1 MQKFLAA
8 IRFLT
13 IIPIPGK
20 MGHDNAS
27 LSGSLPFF
35 SLVGLLIGAVGAVL
49 SQGLMALFPQP
60 VVAVLTVVVLLAVS
74 GGLHMDGLSD
84 TADGFFSARSRERML
99 EIMRDSRAG
108 AMGVMAI
115 VVVLALKIAALS
127 TMPLERMTGAV
138 FLMPIAG
145 RVSLLACMALL
156 PYARP
161 EGGMATLFY
170 SQSSKVAAMWGT
182 ALLCIAG
189 LLATGR
195 IGLFACVL
203 TMGFVFVFAMYCRK
217 KIGGATGDTLGGGCE
232 LAETM
237 IVLIFSIHA

>member
-1 MQKFLAA
+1 MQRFLAA

-20 MGHDNAS
+20 MGHDDAS

-35 SLVGLLIGAVGAVL
+35 PLVGLLIGAVVAVL
-49 SQGLMALFPQP
+49 SRGLMVLFPQP
-60 VVAVLTVVVLLAVS
+60 VVAVLMVVVLLAIS
-74 GGLHMDGLSD
+74 GGLHLDGLSD
-84 TADGFFSARSRERML
+84 TADGFFSSRSRERML

-115 VVVLALKIAALS
+115 VLVLALKIAALAA
-127 TMPLERMTGAV
+127 MPLERMGWAV

-145 RVSLLACMALL
+145 RVALLACMALL

-161 EGGMATLFY
+161 EGGLATLFY
-170 SQSSKVAAMWGT
+170 SQSSKVRAIWGT
-182 ALLCIAG
+182 VLLCLAG
-189 LLATGR
+189 LLTSGR
-195 IGLFACVL
+195 IGLIACL
-203 TMGFVFVFAMYCRK
+203 LAMVFIFLFTLYCRK
-217 KIGGATGDTLGGGCE
+217 KIGGATGDTLGAGCE

-237 IVLIFSIHA
+237 IALVFSVQT

>member
-1 MQKFLAA
+1 MQRFLAA

-13 IIPIPGK
+13 IIPISGK
-20 MGHDNAS
+20 MGHDDAS

-35 SLVGLLIGAVGAVL
+35 PLVGLLIGTCTAVL
-49 SQGLMALFPQP
+49 SRLLVLLFPQP
-60 VVAVLTVVVLLAVS
+60 VVAVLTVIILLAIS

-84 TADGFFSARSRERML
+84 TADGFFSSRSRERIL

-108 AMGVMAI
+108 AMGIMAV
-115 VVVLALKIAALS
+115 VVVLALKITTLS
-127 TMPLERMTGAV
+127 TMPPVRMGWAV

-145 RVSLLACMALL
+145 RVALLVCMSLL

-170 SQSSKVAAMWGT
+170 SQSSKVAAIWGT
-182 ALLCIAG
+182 VLLCIAG

-195 IGLFACVL
+195 IGFLACVL
-203 TMGFVFVFAMYCRK
+203 TMGFVFIFARYCRK
-217 KIGGATGDTLGGGCE
+217 KIGGATGDTLGAGCE

-237 IVLIFSIHA
+237 IALVFSIHY